1 MDEQTGVIFQE
12 SQRFGHTFLWMG
24 VIVVFLVFAGLAG
37 YDLAIHLAMRS
48 PSDGKA
54 ISHSALMIMGIVQ
67 IVTILFIFGIFYS
80 AQLMTEVR
88 ADGLYIRFKPFH
100 ASYRRFG
107 FESLKTYTACTYR
120 PIMDYG
126 GYGIHRGWKGW
137 AYNVSGN
144 SGVQIEL
151 FNGKKILIGSQK
163 PGELINALNAAAGGK
178 RTP

>member
-12 SQRFGHTFLWMG
+12 SQKFSHTFVWMG
-24 VIVVFLVFAGLAG
+24 VIIVFLVFAGLTG
-37 YDLAIHLAMRS
+37 YDLAIHLAMR
-48 PSDGKA
+48 PPFAGKT
-54 ISHSALMIMGIVQ
+54 IPHSALMIMGIAQ
-67 IVTILFIFGIFYS
+67 ILTILFIFGILYT

-88 ADGLYIRFKPFH
+88 TDGLYIRFKPFH

-144 SGVQIEL
+144 SGVQIDL
-151 FNGKKILIGSQK
+151 VNGKKIMIGSQK
-163 PGELINALNAAAGGK
+163 SEELVHALDIAAGGR